1 MGLEALGNEVT
12 AVNAGF
18 FMSLTVSLVHKKGY
32 SEVTSILNINIQLNQ
47 VTPVKP
53 EFFLKL
59 INLIQYIMGT
69 FLWDSL
75 LMFGVIYTQIINL

>member
-32 SEVTSILNINIQLNQ
+32 SEVTSILNINI
-47 VTPVKP
+47 
-53 EFFLKL
+53 
-59 INLIQYIMGT
+59 
-69 FLWDSL
+69 
-75 LMFGVIYTQIINL
+75 